1 MKGKKQEKKSRE
13 KMKAKK
19 KKKQRKAIQMFTKE
33 KKVRVDWDLK

>member
-13 KMKAKK
+13 KMEAK

>member
-13 KMKAKK
+13 KMKAK